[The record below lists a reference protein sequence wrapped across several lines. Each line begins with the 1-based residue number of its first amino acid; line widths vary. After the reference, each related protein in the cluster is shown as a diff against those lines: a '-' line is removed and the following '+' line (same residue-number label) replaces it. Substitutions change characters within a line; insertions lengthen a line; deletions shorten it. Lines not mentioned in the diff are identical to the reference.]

1 MIKDKRERKKDTKL
15 KEKLMIE
22 QGGLDPITKEK
33 LVQINQNRKKI
44 EISDYTENAHIEGF
58 AENSRRYNPK
68 KNSEVDSNII
78 AIRIDNHRNIDVSN
92 PENYSVKELKKRKN
106 EIKNETSDEEVYK
119 KVRSCDCSYVKR
131 YKKVKK
137 YIYYTY

>member
-33 LVQINQNRKKI
+33 LVQINQNRKKM

-68 KNSEVDSNII
+68 K
-78 AIRIDNHRNIDVSN
+78 
-92 PENYSVKELKKRKN
+92 K
-106 EIKNETSDEEVYK
+106 
-119 KVRSCDCSYVKR
+119 
-131 YKKVKK
+131 
-137 YIYYTY
+137 

>member
-33 LVQINQNRKKI
+33 LVQINQNRKKM

-119 KVRSCDCSYVKR
+119 KIRSCNCSYVKR
-131 YKKVKK
+131 
-137 YIYYTY
+137 

>member
-33 LVQINQNRKKI
+33 LVQINQNRKKM

-119 KVRSCDCSYVKR
+119 KIRSCNCSYVKR
-131 YKKVKK
+131 YKKE
-137 YIYYTY
+137 TRL

>member
-33 LVQINQNRKKI
+33 LVQINQNRKKM

-119 KVRSCDCSYVKR
+119 KIRSCDCSYVKR

-137 YIYYTY
+137 

>member
-15 KEKLMIE
+15 KEKLRIE

-33 LVQINQNRKKI
+33 LVQINQNRKKM

-119 KVRSCDCSYVKR
+119 KIRSCNCSYVKR
-131 YKKVKK
+131 
-137 YIYYTY
+137 

>member
-137 YIYYTY
+137 